1 MSELLVQTKF
11 ELRKFLNE
19 QIKFGFHG
27 PKLIKS
33 LDNVIVGK
41 KCIYHV
47 KMLVNESSTST
58 ILKKAL

>member
-1 MSELLVQTKF
+1 M
-11 ELRKFLNE
+11 NE
-19 QIKFGFHG
+19 QIKFGFHW
-27 PKLIKS
+27 PKPIKS